1 MAETGSSPRLA
12 QPPFP
17 ASLGRDPVTGPVER
31 QTEATGPLP
40 VLAKEDF
47 PGLRDFSFHSDLV
60 FLFTY
65 LLIWPRHTTRQTLV
79 LLPAIKPT
87 PPAMEVQSQPLNSQG
102 SPSTAILKAMN

>member
-1 MAETGSSPRLA
+1 MTG
-12 QPPFP
+12 Q
-17 ASLGRDPVTGPVER
+17 VER

-60 FLFTY
+60 FVFTY

-87 PPAMEVQSQPLNSQG
+87 PPAMEVQSQPLNS
-102 SPSTAILKAMN
+102 